1 MLAHTLCHIPRV
13 SLNKEQD
20 LWAQGIH
27 SWDSYRL
34 LSKHPTFLDNCEH
47 HLKQGNPTFF
57 ADNLKSD
64 QHWRLFADFRSSVA
78 YVDIET
84 TGLSKGYDYITT
96 IALYD
101 GTQVRTYVAGRN
113 LEAFKSD
120 IQDFRL
126 LVTFNGKTFDVP
138 FIERSFGIKMPEAHI
153 DLRYVM
159 KRQGYSGGLKEV
171 ERRLGIDRGDLRSV
185 DGFFAVTLWHE
196 YQKRHNEAA
205 LETLLA
211 YNCADV
217 INLEQLMVHAYNANV
232 RATPFGKDLEIP
244 LPVAV
249 QIPFKVCSTL
259 VDRYAW

>member
-1 MLAHTLCHIPRV
+1 MLANTLCHIPRV
-13 SLNKEQD
+13 SLNKEKA
-20 LWAQGIH
+20 LWEKGVR
-27 SWDSYRL
+27 SWASYREIA
-34 LSKHPTFLDNCEH
+34 KNPGFLDDCVH
-47 HLKQGNPTFF
+47 HLEQRNPAFF

-64 QHWRLFADFRSSVA
+64 QHWRLFGDFQDSVA

-84 TGLSKGYDYITT
+84 TGLDKSYDKITT

-101 GTQVRTYVAGRN
+101 GDEVRTYVSGKN
-113 LEAFKSD
+113 LDAFKTD
-120 IQDFRL
+120 IKQYRL

-138 FIERSFGIKMPEAHI
+138 FIERFFGIRMPEAHI

-159 KRQGYSGGLKEV
+159 KRLGYSGGLKEV
-171 ERRLGIDRGDLRSV
+171 ERRVGIDRGDLRSV

-196 YQKRHNEAA
+196 YTKRKNEAA

-232 RATPFGKDLEIP
+232 KGTPFGTQRQLRKP
-244 LPVAV
+244 TPMK
-249 QIPFKVCSTL
+249 IPFRADPKL
-259 VDRYAW
+259 VNRYAW